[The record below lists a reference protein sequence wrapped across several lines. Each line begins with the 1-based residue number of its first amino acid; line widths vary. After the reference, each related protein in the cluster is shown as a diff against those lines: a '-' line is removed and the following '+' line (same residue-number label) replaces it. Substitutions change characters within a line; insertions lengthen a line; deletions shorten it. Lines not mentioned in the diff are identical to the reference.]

1 MAFKKQSAT
10 GSSNKGLPLSKL
22 NDPEYQEFVNRELDK
37 MSEQQDK
44 IAFLYK
50 EGWAAKQ
57 ACDLVLQTRN
67 GTRTPEQ
74 HFNTVVKKLGL
85 RG

>member
-1 MAFKKQSAT
+1 MAFKKQSSA
-10 GSSNKGLPLSKL
+10 GGSNKGLPLAKL
-22 NDPEYQEFVNRELDK
+22 NDPEYQTFVNAALDR
-37 MSEQQDK
+37 MTLQQDK

-57 ACDLVLQTRN
+57 ACDLVLVTRD

-85 RG
+85 R